1 MKVLVL
7 GATGG
12 TGQRIVQEAL
22 AQGYKVT
29 ALVRSLTKGEAI
41 FPNIKTLFPELK
53 LIQGDALD
61 REAVAGALSGCDGVI
76 SALGTGLSL
85 FHEVTVLSDATR
97 TMIEAMRQQS
107 VHRLVCITGM
117 GAGDSRGHG
126 GFIYDRLILPFV
138 LGKIY
143 RDKDRQE
150 AEIRASNLDWTI
162 VRPSYLTNGPA
173 TSNIRVTTNLA
184 GIRGGSIA
192 RADVANF
199 VVGEFLQKKWLHKS
213 PLITNV

>member
-1 MKVLVL
+1 M
-7 GATGG
+7 
-12 TGQRIVQEAL
+12 
-22 AQGYKVT
+22 
-29 ALVRSLTKGEAI
+29 
-41 FPNIKTLFPELK
+41 P
-53 LIQGDALD
+53 LD

-85 FHEVTVLSDATR
+85 FHEVTALSDATR

-117 GAGDSRGHG
+117 GAGDDSRGHG

-138 LGKIY
+138 VGKIY
-143 RDKDRQE
+143 SDKDRQE

-173 TSNIRVTTNLA
+173 TGNIRVTTNLA
-184 GIRGGSIA
+184 GIRGGSIT
-192 RADVANF
+192 RADVTNF
-199 VVGEFLQKKWLHKS
+199 VIGEFLQKKWLYKS
-213 PLITNV
+213 PLITNL